1 MEQKITLEEISSFEN
16 DLNNF
21 SDLNLKKA
29 TVMKNGIAGSSTAIE
44 LEREM
49 KFAFS
54 VDVESGNVT
63 NQKRSGR
70 CWMFSGLN
78 VLRTILYK
86 KLNVK
91 NIELSQAYLQFYD
104 KLEKANFFLEKAIEF
119 ASEDVKSRNNVFLL
133 DSTIQDGGHFVM
145 FSNLVKK
152 YGVVPLEE
160 MPDHAVS
167 SETMELNTVLSSYL
181 SQAMKDLRA
190 MVKEG
195 KSTEEINV
203 KKKDV
208 LSAIY
213 RILTISLG
221 SPVSSFEYEYVD
233 KDNHYVRL
241 KRMTPKEF
249 YDEYI
254 KEDLEDYLPLCDAPL
269 GHMKPLTR
277 YTCDIVNNVV
287 GGSPIIF
294 FNVPLQ
300 EMKKSVIA
308 SLKAGMPVWF
318 AADVS
323 SQSLRKEGYLVDGIL
338 LQNELFS
345 LENHMDKAS
354 RMDYRS
360 SFCNHAMTFTGVNLD
375 EEGKS
380 NRWKVENSW
389 GKENGKDGYYVMSDK
404 WFDEYVYQVFV
415 KKEYVNPEIV
425 DAYQKSALESVDPFD
440 TLWAMMK

>member
-1 MEQKITLEEISSFEN
+1 MEQKITSEEISSFEN
-16 DLNNF
+16 DLKKVL
-21 SDLNLKKA
+21 DLNLKKA
-29 TVMKNGIAGSSTAIE
+29 TVMKNGILGSSTSIE
-44 LEREM
+44 MEREM

-54 VDVESGNVT
+54 IDVESGNVT

-78 VLRTILYK
+78 VIRTILFK

-91 NIELSQAYLQFYD
+91 NFELSQAYLQFYD
-104 KLEKANFFLEKAIEF
+104 KLEKANFFLEKAIQY

-167 SETMELNTVLSSYL
+167 SDTGELNNVLVSFL
-181 SQAMKDLRA
+181 SQAMMDLRS
-190 MVKEG
+190 MVKDG
-195 KSTEEINV
+195 KDEKEISD
-203 KKKDV
+203 KKKEV
-208 LSAIY
+208 LSSVY

-269 GHMKPLTR
+269 AHMKPLTR
-277 YTCDIVNNVV
+277 YTCDLVNNVV

-294 FNVPLQ
+294 FNVPLE

-308 SLKAGMPVWF
+308 SLKANMPVWF

-338 LQNELFS
+338 LQDELFL

-354 RMDYRS
+354 RMNYRS
-360 SFCNHAMTFTGVNLD
+360 SFCNHAMTFTGVNLTTED
-375 EEGKS
+375 KP

-415 KKEYVNPEIV
+415 KKEFVNPEIV
-425 DAYQKSALESVDPFD
+425 DAYQKSALENVDPFD

>member
-16 DLNNF
+16 DLKNF

-119 ASEDVKSRNNVFLL
+119 ASEEVKSRNNVFLL

-277 YTCDIVNNVV
+277 YTCDMVNNVV

-308 SLKAGMPVWF
+308 SLKANMPVWF

-375 EEGKS
+375 EEGKP

>member
-16 DLNNF
+16 DLKNF

-29 TVMKNGIAGSSTAIE
+29 TVMKNGITGSSTAIE

-104 KLEKANFFLEKAIEF
+104 KLEKANFFLEKAIQF
-119 ASEDVKSRNNVFLL
+119 ASEEVKSRNNVFLL

-160 MPDHAVS
+160 MPNHAVS

-181 SQAMKDLRA
+181 SQAMKDLRS

-195 KSTEEINV
+195 KSTEEISK

-277 YTCDIVNNVV
+277 YTCDMVNNVV

-375 EEGKS
+375 GEGKS

-425 DAYQKSALESVDPFD
+425 EAYQKSALESVDPFD

>member
-16 DLNNF
+16 DLKNF

-195 KSTEEINV
+195 KSTEEISK

-277 YTCDIVNNVV
+277 YTCDMVNNVV

-308 SLKAGMPVWF
+308 SLKANMPVWF

>member
-1 MEQKITLEEISSFEN
+1 MEQKITLEDISSFEQ
-16 DLNNF
+16 DLKKV
-21 SDLNLKKA
+21 SDLNLKKS
-29 TVMKNGIAGSSTAIE
+29 TVMKNGISSSSTFIE

-49 KFAFS
+49 KLAFS
-54 VDVESGNVT
+54 VDVESGNIT

-78 VLRTILYK
+78 VIRTILFK

-104 KLEKANFFLEKAIEF
+104 KLEKANFFLEKAIQF

-160 MPDHAVS
+160 MPEDAVS
-167 SETMELNTVLSSYL
+167 SDTIELNDVLTSFL
-181 SQAMKDLRA
+181 SQAMMDLRT

-195 KSTEEINV
+195 KSEKEIGE
-203 KKKDV
+203 KKKEV
-208 LSAIY
+208 LSSIY

-221 SPVSSFEYEYVD
+221 SPVSSFEYEYTD
-233 KDNHYVRL
+233 KDNHYVHL
-241 KRMTPKEF
+241 KKMTPKEF

-269 GHMKPLTR
+269 SHMKPLTR

-287 GGSPIIF
+287 GGSSIIF

-300 EMKKSVIA
+300 EMKNSVIA
-308 SLKAGMPVWF
+308 SLKTGLPVWF

-323 SQSLRKEGYLVDGIL
+323 SQSLRKDGYLVDGIL

-345 LENHMDKAS
+345 LKNHMDKAA
-354 RMDYRS
+354 RLTYRS
-360 SFCNHAMTFTGVNLD
+360 SFCNHAMTFTGVNLT
-375 EEGKS
+375 EENRP

-389 GKENGKDGYYVMSDK
+389 GKDNGKDGYYVMSDK

-415 KKEYVNPEIV
+415 KKEFVNPEIV
-425 DAYQKSALESVDPFD
+425 KAYENSALEMVDPFD

>member
-195 KSTEEINV
+195 KSTEEISK

-277 YTCDIVNNVV
+277 YTCDMVNNVV

-308 SLKAGMPVWF
+308 SLKANMPVWF

-389 GKENGKDGYYVMSDK
+389 GKENGKDGYFVMSDK

>member
-1 MEQKITLEEISSFEN
+1 MEQKITLEEITSFEN
-16 DLNNF
+16 DLKKV
-21 SDLNLKKA
+21 SDLNLRKA
-29 TVMKNGIAGSSTAIE
+29 TVMKNGISGSSTFLE
-44 LEREM
+44 MEREL

-54 VDVESGNVT
+54 IDIESGNVT

-78 VLRTILYK
+78 VIRTILFK

-91 NIELSQAYLQFYD
+91 NLELSQAYLQFYD
-104 KLEKANFFLEKAIEF
+104 KLEKANFFLEKAIQY

-167 SETMELNTVLSSYL
+167 ADTIELNAVLVSFL
-181 SQAMKDLRA
+181 SEAMMDLRS

-195 KSTEEINV
+195 KDEREISE
-203 KKKDV
+203 KKKEI
-208 LSAIY
+208 LSSVY

-254 KEDLEDYLPLCDAPL
+254 KEDLEEYLSLCDAPL
-269 GHMKPLTR
+269 AHMKPLTR
-277 YTCDIVNNVV
+277 YTCDRVNNVV

-294 FNVPLQ
+294 FNVPLE

-308 SLKAGMPVWF
+308 SLKANMPVWF

-338 LQNELFS
+338 LHDELFM

-354 RMDYRS
+354 RMNYRS
-360 SFCNHAMTFTGVNLD
+360 SFCNHAMTFTGVNLTPED
-375 EEGKS
+375 RP

-404 WFDEYVYQVFV
+404 WFDEYVYQIFV
-415 KKEYVNPEIV
+415 KKEFVNPEIV
-425 DAYQKSALESVDPFD
+425 DAYQKSALETVDPFD

>member
-16 DLNNF
+16 DLKNF
-21 SDLNLKKA
+21 SDLNLKKS
-29 TVMKNGIAGSSTAIE
+29 TVMKNGITGSSTAIE

-167 SETMELNTVLSSYL
+167 SETLELNTVLSSYL
-181 SQAMKDLRA
+181 SQAMKDLRT

-203 KKKDV
+203 KKKEI
-208 LSAIY
+208 LSAVY

-277 YTCDIVNNVV
+277 YTCDMVNNVV

-308 SLKAGMPVWF
+308 SLKANMPVWF

-389 GKENGKDGYYVMSDK
+389 GKENGKDGYFVMSDK

>member
-16 DLNNF
+16 DLKNF

-221 SPVSSFEYEYVD
+221 SPASSFEYEYVD

-308 SLKAGMPVWF
+308 SLKANMPVWF

-389 GKENGKDGYYVMSDK
+389 GKENGKDGYFVMSDK

>member
-1 MEQKITLEEISSFEN
+1 MEQKITLEELSSFEN
-16 DLNNF
+16 NLKNF

-29 TVMKNGIAGSSTAIE
+29 TVMKNGITGSSTAIE

-104 KLEKANFFLEKAIEF
+104 KLEKANFFLEKAIQF
-119 ASEDVKSRNNVFLL
+119 ASEEVKSRNNVFLL

-181 SQAMKDLRA
+181 SQAMKDLRT

-195 KSTEEINV
+195 KSTEEISK

-208 LSAIY
+208 LSAVY

-277 YTCDIVNNVV
+277 YTCDMVNNVV

-308 SLKAGMPVWF
+308 SLKANMPIWF

-425 DAYQKSALESVDPFD
+425 EAYQKSALESVDPFD

>member
-16 DLNNF
+16 DLKNF

-29 TVMKNGIAGSSTAIE
+29 TVMKNGIVGSSTAIE

-104 KLEKANFFLEKAIEF
+104 KLEKANFFLEKAIQF
-119 ASEDVKSRNNVFLL
+119 ASEEVKSRNNVFLL

-195 KSTEEINV
+195 KSTEEISK

-389 GKENGKDGYYVMSDK
+389 GKENGKDGYFVMSDK

>member
-16 DLNNF
+16 DLKNF

-29 TVMKNGIAGSSTAIE
+29 TVMKNGITGSSTAIE

-104 KLEKANFFLEKAIEF
+104 KLEKANFFLEKAIQF
-119 ASEDVKSRNNVFLL
+119 ASEEVKSRNNVFLL

-160 MPDHAVS
+160 MPNHAVS

-181 SQAMKDLRA
+181 SQAMKDLRS

-195 KSTEEINV
+195 KSTEEISK

-277 YTCDIVNNVV
+277 YTCDMVNNVV
-287 GGSPIIF
+287 GASPIIF

-375 EEGKS
+375 GEGKS

-425 DAYQKSALESVDPFD
+425 EAYQKSALESVDPFD

>member
-16 DLNNF
+16 DLKNF

-29 TVMKNGIAGSSTAIE
+29 TVMKNGITGSSTAIE

-167 SETMELNTVLSSYL
+167 SETLELNTVLSSYL

-195 KSTEEINV
+195 KSTEEISK

-277 YTCDIVNNVV
+277 YTCDMVNNVV

-308 SLKAGMPVWF
+308 SLKANMPVWF

-389 GKENGKDGYYVMSDK
+389 GKENGKDGYFVMSDK

>member
-195 KSTEEINV
+195 KSTEEISK

-277 YTCDIVNNVV
+277 YTCDMVNNVV

-308 SLKAGMPVWF
+308 SLKANMPVWF

-375 EEGKS
+375 EEGKP

-389 GKENGKDGYYVMSDK
+389 GKENGKDGYFVMSDK

>member
-16 DLNNF
+16 DLKNF

-29 TVMKNGIAGSSTAIE
+29 TVMKNGIVGSSTAIE

-104 KLEKANFFLEKAIEF
+104 KLEKANFFLEKAIQF
-119 ASEDVKSRNNVFLL
+119 ASEEVKSRNNVFLL

-277 YTCDIVNNVV
+277 YTCDMVNNVV

-375 EEGKS
+375 GEGKS

>member
-16 DLNNF
+16 DLKKV

-29 TVMKNGIAGSSTAIE
+29 TVMKNGITGSSTAIE

-104 KLEKANFFLEKAIEF
+104 KLEKANFFLEKAIQF
-119 ASEDVKSRNNVFLL
+119 ASEEVKSRNNVFLL

-195 KSTEEINV
+195 KSTEEISK

-208 LSAIY
+208 LSVIY

-277 YTCDIVNNVV
+277 YTCDMVNNVV

-308 SLKAGMPVWF
+308 SLKANMPVWF